1 MPSGIRATVEFS
13 APGVCPIAELSGSAG
28 TTIESVSTNVC
39 PAGCAESVTE
49 FSMDAGCDPDADVTP
64 IFSDGSTVRYRLA
77 HGDGVDCP
85 CECLGRFGCPVT
97 RYVARDGRLTL
108 GFHAADYDQLRAI
121 VADLRERF
129 PGVDI
134 KRFVRSPAGD
144 RPRDGVLF
152 DRSKLTARQ
161 LEVLETAYERGYFE
175 RPRRTNATEIAAE
188 LDISP
193 STFREHL
200 AAAESK
206 ILADLL

>member
-13 APGVCPIAELSGSAG
+13 TPGVCPIVELSGSAG

-49 FSMDAGCDPDADVTP
+49 FSMDAECDPEADVTP
-64 IFSDGSTVRYRLA
+64 IFSDGSTARYRLT

-108 GFHAADYDQLRAI
+108 SFYATDYDQLRSI

-134 KRFVRSPAGD
+134 KRFVRSPTGD
-144 RPRDGVLF
+144 QPRDGVLF
-152 DRSKLTARQ
+152 DRSKLTTRQ

-175 RPRRTNATEIAAE
+175 RPRRTNATDIAAE